1 MLANRLKTLLP
12 MIITEHQ
19 LAFTKDR
26 LILDNI
32 TIAFETLH
40 SLHRYNSKK
49 GGFMALKLDMSKAY
63 DQVKWSF
70 LEELMRKM
78 GFNEKWINLIML
90 CIKTVTYSILIN
102 GEPRNLIH

>member
-1 MLANRLKTLLP
+1 

-49 GGFMALKLDMSKAY
+49 GGFMVLKLDMSKAY
-63 DQVKWSF
+63 DWVKWFF